1 MEGERRGGESRK
13 YISPSPS
20 IRHGW
25 RERVFDGESLSESG
39 EKVERISLSPTY
51 FHQHHQVVASLDPN
65 LTVNGSPSR
74 KMPSSSLQ
82 HSVGNIM
89 CVHFKQVI
97 SGTFIKN
104 GHLSRWIIHIHSFP
118 FSQSHFPISRPAV
131 KSPFPLLTTMLFLEG
146 LSSLL
151 ELSSLSPTLIS
162 SFTSSFSAD
171 SGGWDGNQNAQGGA
185 QFWIYLGNGGE
196 CWLLFLDRPVC

>member
-1 MEGERRGGESRK
+1 MGNLFRSQGRK
-13 YISPSPS
+13 WNAFPFPQPI
-20 IRHGW
+20 
-25 RERVFDGESLSESG
+25 
-39 EKVERISLSPTY
+39 

-74 KMPSSSLQ
+74 KMPASSLQ

-89 CVHFKQVI
+89 YVHFNKSYQAP
-97 SGTFIKN
+97 S
-104 GHLSRWIIHIHSFP
+104 SRTATCPDGSYTRSFP

-131 KSPFPLLTTMLFLEG
+131 KSPSVQTTMLFLEG

-162 SFTSSFSAD
+162 PFTSSFSAD

-196 CWLLFLDRPVC
+196 CWLLFLDRPV